1 MKTADLY
8 QRTNRE
14 MLALSLAF
22 LTIGGAHSAAAEPQ
36 GQKPVYE
43 ITLLSSLGGTSSRG
57 NIINERGW
65 VAGFSNLPGDAIRHA
80 TLWRSGNIV
89 DLGTLG
95 DPNSSNSN
103 VPIAGLN
110 NRGTIVG
117 ISQTALPEPA
127 GEDWS
132 CSIFFPPGM
141 NTGVTC
147 LGFVWESGEME
158 PVPTLGGNNGFATG
172 VNSRGQITGW
182 AENDVEDP
190 DCVAPQVF
198 QFRGFV
204 WDPGKDRFTELPPFP
219 GDKVST
225 GNAINE
231 RGQVVGISGICDDA
245 VGKFSALRAVMWD
258 KGEVIDLGNL
268 GGISWHTPW
277 AINERGDVVGFS
289 NPPGDDN
296 GEFMAHA
303 FLWTRHDGMQDL
315 GTLPGDLFSQANGI
329 NARGQIVG
337 VSFGGSDGLRA
348 FLRENGD
355 DEMTDL
361 NTRVAP
367 GFSGI
372 LLDARDINE
381 QGQITGSAFDA
392 ATGETRAFVA
402 TPVGRF

>member
-8 QRTNRE
+8 LRTNRE

-57 NIINERGW
+57 NSINELGW
-65 VAGFSNLPGDAIRHA
+65 VSGFSNLPGDASRHA
-80 TLWRSGNIV
+80 TLWRNGTIV

-95 DPNSSNSN
+95 DPNSNSS
-103 VPIAGLN
+103 VPSAGMN

-117 ISQTALPEPA
+117 ISQTAEPEPA
-127 GEDWS
+127 GELWS
-132 CSIFFPPGM
+132 CSVFFPAGM
-141 NTGVTC
+141 NTGLTC
-147 LGFVWESGEME
+147 LGFVWESGEMQ

-190 DCVAPQVF
+190 TCVAPQVF

-204 WDPGKDRFTELPPFP
+204 WDPDSGELTELPPFP
-219 GDKVST
+219 GDTSST

-231 RGQVVGISGICDDA
+231 QGQVVGISGICDDA

-268 GGISWHTPW
+268 GGVSWHTPW
-277 AINERGDVVGFS
+277 AINDRGDVVGFS

-296 GEFMAHA
+296 GEFIAHA
-303 FLWTRHDGMQDL
+303 FLWTKEDGMRDL
-315 GTLPGDLFSQANGI
+315 ETLPGDSFSQANGI

-337 VSFGGSDGLRA
+337 VSFGGSDGFRA
-348 FLRENGD
+348 FLFEDGD
-355 DEMTDL
+355 EEMTDL
-361 NTRVAP
+361 NSLVAP
-367 GFSGI
+367 GFSGV
-372 LLDARDINE
+372 LRDARDINE
-381 QGQITGSAFDA
+381 QGQITGSAFDPS
-392 ATGETRAFVA
+392 TGEIRPFVA
-402 TPVGRF
+402 TPVDGL